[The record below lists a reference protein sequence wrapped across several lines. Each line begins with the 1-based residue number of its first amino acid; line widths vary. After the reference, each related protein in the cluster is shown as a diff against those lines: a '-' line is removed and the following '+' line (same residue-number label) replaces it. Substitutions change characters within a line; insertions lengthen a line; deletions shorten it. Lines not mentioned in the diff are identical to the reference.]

1 MRRQSIIKRLKE
13 CTACVCYNDEIAY
26 RLVGILQS
34 AGIAVPGDIS
44 VVGIDNSSLAQFG
57 PVPLTS
63 IENPAEELGR
73 TAAEMMVQKIRGE
86 GELATREFQPRLVMR
101 NSVRVW
107 SELL

>member
-1 MRRQSIIKRLKE
+1 M
-13 CTACVCYNDEIAY
+13 
-26 RLVGILQS
+26 GILQS

-73 TAAEMMVQKIRGE
+73 TAAELMVQKIRGE